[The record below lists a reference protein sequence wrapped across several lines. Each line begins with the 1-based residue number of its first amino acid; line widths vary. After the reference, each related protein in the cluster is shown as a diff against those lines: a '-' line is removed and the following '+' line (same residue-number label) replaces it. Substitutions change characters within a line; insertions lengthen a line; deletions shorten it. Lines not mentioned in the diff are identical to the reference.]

1 MKDSRPE
8 QELRSLFDVIF
19 DDIGAAH
26 LGIREPFHGGK
37 NVRFLGGSAQQS
49 VQEISRIL
57 GNFAIRS
64 KNQVFSN
71 LLVILRQ
78 GVVGLGTTAGALRQ
92 RVVVLGT
99 TAGALRQ
106 RVVVLG
112 TTAGALRQRVV
123 VLGTTAGAL
132 RQRVVVVGT
141 RFLWGF
147 MFFDRF
153 SIGKYISPPPLF
165 LSWRTAKTLCFLP
178 VQIAP

>member
-1 MKDSRPE
+1 M
-8 QELRSLFDVIF
+8 
-19 DDIGAAH
+19 
-26 LGIREPFHGGK
+26 
-37 NVRFLGGSAQQS
+37 
-49 VQEISRIL
+49 

-112 TTAGALRQRVV
+112 TR
-123 VLGTTAGAL
+123 TAGAL

>member
-1 MKDSRPE
+1 MGNTFSNLTIAWGTPDPIGICVHV
-8 QELRSLFDVIF
+8 LRTQKPTENPDTQNPKVP
-19 DDIGAAH
+19 
-26 LGIREPFHGGK
+26 REYPRSK
-37 NVRFLGGSAQQS
+37 RNLTK
-49 VQEISRIL
+49 ISRIL

-78 GVVGLGTTAGALRQ
+78 GVVG
-92 RVVVLGT
+92 
-99 TAGALRQ
+99 
-106 RVVVLG
+106 LG

-165 LSWRTAKTLCFLP
+165 LSWRIAKTLCFLP